1 MKKPR
6 KRYAITIA
14 VGAMIML
21 MGIILNMLG
30 IAYEK
35 IASSGIITAGMVM
48 IVIGVIG
55 MIKKKEGPNKDE
67 LTRKIADRAAAYSW
81 VITLLAL
88 LAVFWLN
95 HFEVLDFSV
104 DAVISITY
112 VVMIGTM
119 MFFQQWFW
127 RKGLKR

>member
-21 MGIILNMLG
+21 VGIFLNMLG

-119 MFFQQWFW
+119 IFLQQWFW